1 MCIRDSNNCDS
12 YIYLGGMDIKTAQN
26 ISLRLNVPIDE
37 VLYMPIGQEILFRRG
52 QRPIITRRYDIQKD
66 ELYKRIT
73 NDYNRNEITQDI

>member
-1 MCIRDSNNCDS
+1 MIRIFILVEWIS
-12 YIYLGGMDIKTAQN
+12 KTAQN

>member
-1 MCIRDSNNCDS
+1 
-12 YIYLGGMDIKTAQN
+12 MDIKTAQN

-37 VLYMPIGQEILFRRG
+37 VLYMPIGQEIIFRRG

-66 ELYKRIT
+66 ELYQRIT

>member
-1 MCIRDSNNCDS
+1 MQPQSSI
-12 YIYLGGMDIKTAQN
+12 ILGGMDIKTAQN